1 MQLAMIGPGRMG
13 ASMVRRLIAKGHAC
27 AIWLMV
33 PAAFV
38 DKALEQ
44 PLPHLDPGDIVRD
57 AGNSYDRDDIRRAKA
72 LSDSGHHHVD
82 VGTSGG
88 VAGLDRGYCLMI
100 GGEANFANQVL
111 SAMRHGFGGH
121 IEKKGGA

>member
-33 PAAFV
+33 SA
-38 DKALEQ
+38 
-44 PLPHLDPGDIVRD
+44 
-57 AGNSYDRDDIRRAKA
+57 
-72 LSDSGHHHVD
+72 
-82 VGTSGG
+82 
-88 VAGLDRGYCLMI
+88 
-100 GGEANFANQVL
+100 EADFANQVL